1 MENCGFVKMNGERMK
16 EERMIKMLDLNKY
29 MFSEEDR
36 EIAPFSWNVLV
47 GQDGYLCYQES
58 SEGGIDYT
66 LLDGSL
72 DEIDCGVFMY
82 GTYNEKKDDWDI
94 PEGYK
99 GYTYKEFFEMLKE
112 DYDVTF
118 NENSIPVLREE
129 LVNAIW
135 AFII

>member
-1 MENCGFVKMNGERMK
+1 
-16 EERMIKMLDLNKY
+16 MLDLNKY

-36 EIAPFSWNVLV
+36 EVAPFTWNVLV

-66 LLDGSL
+66 LLDKKL
-72 DEIDCGVFMY
+72 DEIDGGVFMY
-82 GTYNEKKDDWDI
+82 GTYNEETDDWDT

-112 DYDVTF
+112 DYNVTF
-118 NENSIPVLREE
+118 DENSIPVLNEE
-129 LVNAIW
+129 LADEIYGWND
-135 AFII
+135 